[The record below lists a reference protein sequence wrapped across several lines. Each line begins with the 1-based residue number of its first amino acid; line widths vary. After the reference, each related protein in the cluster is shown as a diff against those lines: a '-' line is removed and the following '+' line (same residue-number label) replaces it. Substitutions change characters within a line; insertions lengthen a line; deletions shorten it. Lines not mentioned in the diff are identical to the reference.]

1 MVINLGMNWED
12 FYKENIMS
20 YIKSLQENPFELITL
35 ILDLAIVIFLLYC
48 FFKVVRGSR
57 AWQLIKGIAFL
68 IIATWVSGLL
78 NLKILNWI
86 LTGIMNLGVIA
97 IIVIFQPELRRGLEQ
112 LGTNKITKFFGID
125 KDVST
130 KTKEDIYKVV
140 IAATELSKAKTGALI
155 VFERDIKI
163 KDIIAT
169 GIPMDAEVSP
179 QLLVNIFEPKTP
191 LHDGAVVIAGN
202 KIAAA
207 ACVLPLAD
215 DKDIAKELG
224 TRHRAAIGI
233 SKESD
238 SIVVVVS
245 EETGK
250 MSVAKDGTLIADVR
264 EDVLKKIL
272 IGNIVTKRF
281 TSERKERKD
290 RLKKIKEDIQ
300 KEKKFR
306 NIIVLVNDINRIN
319 LNDFAF
325 GINEVL
331 IIEDN
336 KKNREK
342 LKYLHSIN
350 WSKIIN
356 DNFKNRLFFS
366 EYNFCDYTDYKN
378 KYVSTFYY
386 LDTEKINR
394 IKYFLRENKNKNA
407 HIICNSEL
415 ETEIKKELPNAD
427 CIVVDLEDYIDK
439 ERNVYD

>member
-1 MVINLGMNWED
+1 MVINLGMNWEN
-12 FYKENIMS
+12 FYKDNIMS

-35 ILDLAIVIFLLYC
+35 IIDLAIVMFLLYC
-48 FFKVVRGSR
+48 FFKVLRGSR
-57 AWQLIKGIAFL
+57 AWQLIKGIALF

-97 IIVIFQPELRRGLEQ
+97 VIVIFQPELRRGLEQ
-112 LGTNKITKFFGID
+112 LGTNKLTKFFGID
-125 KDVST
+125 KDVAT

-155 VFERDIKI
+155 VLERDITI
-163 KDIIAT
+163 QDIIAT
-169 GIPMDAEVSP
+169 GIPMNAEVSP

-191 LHDGAVVIAGN
+191 LHDGAVIIAGN

-238 SIVVVVS
+238 SIVVVIS

-272 IGNIVTKRF
+272 ISNIVTKRF
-281 TSERKERKD
+281 TEEKKERKNK
-290 RLKKIKEDIQ
+290 LKKMRED
-300 KEKKFR
+300 KKQ
-306 NIIVLVNDINRIN
+306 
-319 LNDFAF
+319 
-325 GINEVL
+325 
-331 IIEDN
+331 
-336 KKNREK
+336 
-342 LKYLHSIN
+342 
-350 WSKIIN
+350 
-356 DNFKNRLFFS
+356 
-366 EYNFCDYTDYKN
+366 
-378 KYVSTFYY
+378 
-386 LDTEKINR
+386 
-394 IKYFLRENKNKNA
+394 
-407 HIICNSEL
+407 
-415 ETEIKKELPNAD
+415 
-427 CIVVDLEDYIDK
+427 DK
-439 ERNVYD
+439 QEQV